1 MEDLCLFLALEILNV
16 YNIYKKKLF
25 RTRSFTKA
33 FGKWENPVCM
43 FLLAVVEEYLM
54 YIILLLTLFTFCDI
68 KLYFRLKVRW
78 Y

>member
-25 RTRSFTKA
+25 RIRSFAKA

-43 FLLAVVEEYLM
+43 FLLAVVRRIFNVYYFITDSF
-54 YIILLLTLFTFCDI
+54 YIL
-68 KLYFRLKVRW
+68 W